1 MSYRNPKII
10 VDRSAQI
17 LQQGFQ
23 QFGES
28 VLSGIDK
35 YVATIKEQQK
45 TKNMLD
51 IAHVE
56 AYGDL
61 SKEIPESLA
70 AREDILNLINESLE
84 ATKNANYEL
93 NTNLGLDKE
102 RRQEL
107 LKTISDQKIFRD
119 HVKNTIPEF
128 EGGVKLWMD
137 TPASSVGFNNWVS
150 GNTNDEVANNTFIL
164 NTMANRIPGAKA
176 NFVRKGNSLVLN
188 TSGSIAGVG
197 INASLNMDSYMKMVN
212 DGQDIVNDAPQTTK
226 EIIESTDKI
235 LKDDNGALLPKY
247 LGGARTISVGDGL
260 ERTDQIV
267 NGDAILESI
276 GITVSNKVKSY
287 VDSPSLVG
295 GYWNYTLGNW
305 DNNKWVDVDKSDMDK
320 LADEMATQQA
330 AKVLET
336 MGIEY
341 DEKSN
346 QYFMRGA
353 TTKKAKEEKQ
363 NIPDTF
369 VGEVF
374 EGIQNDPAYM
384 YSSATGYQSKWDA
397 NNKTFTILQEYEDPD
412 TNEIKTVPRTYDF
425 NNPAELS
432 FIYNLI
438 LESQF
443 GAKGGQAGAKEFR
456 QMKKLVDELVK
467 NINEEN
473 EFATP
478 AQPAFSFDE
487 GTATVPGDYRNLI
500 TPPNR

>member
-1 MSYRNPKII
+1 MSYKNPKII

-23 QFGES
+23 QFGEN

-61 SKEIPESLA
+61 SKEIPQSLT
-70 AREDILNLINESLE
+70 AREDILSLINESLE
-84 ATKNANYEL
+84 LTKNSNYEL

-119 HVKNTIPEF
+119 HVKNVVPEF

-164 NTMANRIPGAKA
+164 NAMSDRIPGAKA
-176 NFVRKGNSLVLN
+176 NFARKGNSLVLN
-188 TSGSIAGVG
+188 TSGNIAGVSAS
-197 INASLNMDSYMKMVN
+197 ASLNMDSYMKMVN

-226 EIIESTDKI
+226 EIIKSTEKI
-235 LKDDNGALLPKY
+235 LKNDEGTLLPKY
-247 LGGARTISVGDGL
+247 LKGARTIPVGDGL
-260 ERTDQIV
+260 ERTDQV
-267 NGDAILESI
+267 VDGEAILESI

-287 VDSPSLVG
+287 VDSPSLIG

-305 DNNKWVDVDKSDMDK
+305 DNNKWTDVDKSDMDK
-320 LADEMATQQA
+320 IADNMATQQA
-330 AKVLET
+330 SKVLEN

-341 DEKSN
+341 DEKSS

-353 TTKKAKEEKQ
+353 TTKKAQEQE

-374 EGIQNDPAYM
+374 KGIQNDPAYM

-397 NNKTFTILQEYEDPD
+397 NNKTFTIMQEYEDPD
-412 TNEIKTVPRTYDF
+412 TNEISLAPKVYDLSE
-425 NNPAELS
+425 PANLA
-432 FIYNLI
+432 FVYNLI
-438 LESQF
+438 LEAQF
-443 GAKGGQAGAKEFR
+443 GAKRGQAGAKEFR
-456 QMKKLVDELVK
+456 QMKKLVDGIVE

-478 AQPAFSFDE
+478 AQPAFSFDDN
-487 GTATVPGDYRNLI
+487 TATVPGEYRNLI
-500 TPPNR
+500 TPPKR

>member
-23 QFGES
+23 QFGEN

-197 INASLNMDSYMKMVN
+197 INASLNMDSYMKMIN

-235 LKDDNGALLPKY
+235 LKDDRGVLLPKY
-247 LGGARTISVGDGL
+247 LGGARTISVGNGL

-267 NGDAILESI
+267 NGKAILDAI

-287 VDSPSLVG
+287 VDSPSLIG

-305 DNNKWVDVDKSDMDK
+305 DNNKWVDVDKSDMDA
-320 LADEMATQQA
+320 LADDMATQQA

-341 DEKSN
+341 DEKSD

-353 TTKKAKEEKQ
+353 TSKKAKEEKEE
-363 NIPDTF
+363 IPDTF

-384 YSSATGYQSKWDA
+384 YSSATGVQSKWDA

-425 NNPAELS
+425 NKPADVS

-456 QMKKLVDELVK
+456 QMKKLIDNLIQ
-467 NINEEN
+467 NMQEEN
-473 EFATP
+473 EFAAP
-478 AQPAFSFDE
+478 ADSRIEISPQLQQAIDE
-487 GTATVPGDYRNLI
+487 NLRNVD
-500 TPPNR
+500 RG